1 MPGRMNSRKWSWR
14 PKPTA
19 RHNRPRPVPL
29 TPAGATFT
37 RRRNVVAGGV
47 LELAEATAA
56 DGSAALMIVLPV
68 ALDDARLPAA
78 FVALIT
84 EAQAAA

>member
-1 MPGRMNSRKWSWR
+1 MNEI
-14 PKPTA
+14 
-19 RHNRPRPVPL
+19 
-29 TPAGATFT
+29 PADMG
-37 RRRNVVAGGV
+37 
-47 LELAEATAA
+47 
-56 DGSAALMIVLPV
+56 PV

>member
-1 MPGRMNSRKWSWR
+1 M
-14 PKPTA
+14 
-19 RHNRPRPVPL
+19 
-29 TPAGATFT
+29 
-37 RRRNVVAGGV
+37 AGGV

>member
-1 MPGRMNSRKWSWR
+1 MNEIPADMWLHVAADAL
-14 PKPTA
+14 A
-19 RHNRPRPVPL
+19 RY
-29 TPAGATFT
+29 
-37 RRRNVVAGGV
+37 VVAGGV